1 MKRPQSRAGTTAP
14 EAHLDPQNGD
24 NRDGAPDDTP
34 DFLRIYDEHVDFLWR
49 SAAGLGVPA
58 DAREDIVQEV
68 MLVVHR
74 RLDQFEWRSSVKT
87 WLFGILYNVVANY
100 RRSVRRKGITVEIP
114 ETARSEGD
122 PQSAAIDREDLRF
135 VQAFLESLADEPRGV
150 FVAFFLERMSAPE
163 TAEATGLSIES
174 VYSSVRTLKRRFR
187 AALTRR
193 EEQPG

>member
-1 MKRPQSRAGTTAP
+1 M
-14 EAHLDPQNGD
+14 GD
-24 NRDGAPDDTP
+24 ETL

-49 SAAGLGVPA
+49 SAAGLGVPT

-74 RLDQFEWRSSVKT
+74 RLDQFERRSSLKT

-100 RRSVRRKGITVEIP
+100 RRSVRRKGPTVEIP
-114 ETARSEGD
+114 ETMRSEGD

-135 VQAFLESLADEPRGV
+135 VQTFLEGLPDEPRGV
-150 FVAFFLERMSAPE
+150 FVAFFLEHMSAPE
-163 TAEATGLSIES
+163 TAQATGLSIEN
-174 VYSSVRTLKRRFR
+174 VYTCVRTLKRRFR

-193 EEQPG
+193 EEQPA

>member
-1 MKRPQSRAGTTAP
+1 MADET
-14 EAHLDPQNGD
+14 L
-24 NRDGAPDDTP
+24 

-49 SAAGLGVPA
+49 AAAGLGVPT

-74 RLDQFEWRSSVKT
+74 RLDQFERRSSLKT

-100 RRSVRRKGITVEIP
+100 RRSVRRKGSTVEIP
-114 ETARSEGD
+114 ETARSDGD

-135 VQAFLESLADEPRGV
+135 VQTFLEGLPDEQRGV

-163 TAEATGLSIES
+163 TAQATGLGIEN
-174 VYSSVRTLKRRFR
+174 VYTCVRTLKRRFR

-193 EEQPG
+193 EEQRK

>member
-1 MKRPQSRAGTTAP
+1 MADET
-14 EAHLDPQNGD
+14 L
-24 NRDGAPDDTP
+24 
-34 DFLRIYDEHVDFLWR
+34 DFLSIYDEHVDFLWR
-49 SAAGLGVPA
+49 SAAGLGVPT

-74 RLDQFEWRSSVKT
+74 RLDQFERRSSLKT

-100 RRSVRRKGITVEIP
+100 RRSIRRKGPTVEIP

-135 VQAFLESLADEPRGV
+135 VQAFLEGLPDEPRGV
-150 FVAFFLERMSAPE
+150 FVAYFLENMSAPE
-163 TAEATGLSIES
+163 TAQATGLGIEN
-174 VYSSVRTLKRRFR
+174 VYTCVRTLKRRFR

-193 EEQPG
+193 EEQRE